1 MKSNLGVFTAHKEEP
16 RQFARCF
23 QTLLILT
30 TKSCVSERFHKN
42 KRNKKNPNNL
52 VALTTHL
59 TQHMNTCAGHQELTS
74 GETVHSSFDLHEGL
88 AGRENKKNG
97 LQLVHSATAQTVL
110 SVHFVQRY

>member
-1 MKSNLGVFTAHKEEP
+1 MRGASRRSLYLQQRVVCQSGFIKTNE
-16 RQFARCF
+16 
-23 QTLLILT
+23 
-30 TKSCVSERFHKN
+30 TKK
-42 KRNKKNPNNL
+42 PNNL

>member
-1 MKSNLGVFTAHKEEP
+1 MCTQRGATSICEVLPDAPYVYNTELCVKSGFIKTNETKE
-16 RQFARCF
+16 
-23 QTLLILT
+23 T
-30 TKSCVSERFHKN
+30 
-42 KRNKKNPNNL
+42 NNL

-88 AGRENKKNG
+88 VGRKNKKNG

-110 SVHFVQRY
+110 SVHFVQWY